1 MSNVTLKA
9 QFDRKNRSDYK
20 RKKRNNNEN
29 IFTIIIWLK
38 GYLKVRIKNIINEKE
53 NDLKR
58 KILVIDDEQGVID
71 SLKVYLG
78 KEGYIVE
85 GETNPL
91 LGIEKIRNNYYD
103 ILILDYIMMPIN
115 GDKVIEE
122 IRKFNKDIYIIVLT
136 GHKSVAP
143 PIETIRRLNIQG
155 YLEKT
160 NKFEQIL
167 LMIESSI
174 KSIIQLEEIKKK
186 NKEIEET
193 YIESI
198 ETLRKIVEAKDN
210 YTLRTF

>member
-1 MSNVTLKA
+1 MGE
-9 QFDRKNRSDYK
+9 R
-20 RKKRNNNEN
+20 
-29 IFTIIIWLK
+29 IFR
-38 GYLKVRIKNIINEKE
+38 VRIKNIINEKE

-91 LGIEKIRNNYYD
+91 LGIENIRNNYYD
-103 ILILDYIMMPIN
+103 ILILDYIMVPIN

-155 YLEKT
+155 YLEKI

-167 LMIESSI
+167 LMIESSV

>member
-1 MSNVTLKA
+1 MGE
-9 QFDRKNRSDYK
+9 R
-20 RKKRNNNEN
+20 
-29 IFTIIIWLK
+29 IFR
-38 GYLKVRIKNIINEKE
+38 VRIKNIINEKE

-91 LGIEKIRNNYYD
+91 LGIENIRNNYYD
-103 ILILDYIMMPIN
+103 ILILDYIMVPIN

-167 LMIESSI
+167 LMIEASV

>member
-1 MSNVTLKA
+1 MGE
-9 QFDRKNRSDYK
+9 R
-20 RKKRNNNEN
+20 
-29 IFTIIIWLK
+29 IFR
-38 GYLKVRIKNIINEKE
+38 VRIKNIINEKE

-78 KEGYIVE
+78 KEGYIIE
-85 GETNPL
+85 GETDPL
-91 LGIEKIRNNYYD
+91 LGIEKVRNNYYD

-167 LMIESSI
+167 LMIESSV

>member
-1 MSNVTLKA
+1 MVE
-9 QFDRKNRSDYK
+9 R
-20 RKKRNNNEN
+20 
-29 IFTIIIWLK
+29 IF
-38 GYLKVRIKNIINEKE
+38 GVRIKNIINEKE

-78 KEGYIVE
+78 KEGYIIE

-91 LGIEKIRNNYYD
+91 LGIEKVRDNYYD
-103 ILILDYIMMPIN
+103 ILILDYIMIPIN

-167 LMIESSI
+167 LMIESSV

>member
-1 MSNVTLKA
+1 M
-9 QFDRKNRSDYK
+9 
-20 RKKRNNNEN
+20 
-29 IFTIIIWLK
+29 
-38 GYLKVRIKNIINEKE
+38 RIKNIINEKE
-53 NDLKR
+53 N
-58 KILVIDDEQGVID
+58 DEQGVID

-85 GETNPL
+85 GETDPL
-91 LGIEKIRNNYYD
+91 LGIEKVRNNYYD

-167 LMIESSI
+167 LMI
-174 KSIIQLEEIKKK
+174 KKK

>member
-1 MSNVTLKA
+1 MVE
-9 QFDRKNRSDYK
+9 R
-20 RKKRNNNEN
+20 
-29 IFTIIIWLK
+29 IF
-38 GYLKVRIKNIINEKE
+38 GMRIKNIINEKE

-91 LGIEKIRNNYYD
+91 LGIENIRNNYYD
-103 ILILDYIMMPIN
+103 ILILDYIMVPIN

-167 LMIESSI
+167 LMIESSV

>member
-1 MSNVTLKA
+1 MGE
-9 QFDRKNRSDYK
+9 R
-20 RKKRNNNEN
+20 
-29 IFTIIIWLK
+29 IFR
-38 GYLKVRIKNIINEKE
+38 VRIKNIINEKE

-91 LGIEKIRNNYYD
+91 LGIENIRNNYYD

-167 LMIESSI
+167 LMIEYSV

>member
-1 MSNVTLKA
+1 MVE
-9 QFDRKNRSDYK
+9 R
-20 RKKRNNNEN
+20 
-29 IFTIIIWLK
+29 IF
-38 GYLKVRIKNIINEKE
+38 GVRIKNIINEKE

-91 LGIEKIRNNYYD
+91 LGIENIRNNYYD
-103 ILILDYIMMPIN
+103 ILILDYIMIPIN

-167 LMIESSI
+167 LMIESSV

>member
-1 MSNVTLKA
+1 M
-9 QFDRKNRSDYK
+9 
-20 RKKRNNNEN
+20 
-29 IFTIIIWLK
+29 
-38 GYLKVRIKNIINEKE
+38 RIKNIINEKE

-71 SLKVYLG
+71 SLNVYLR

-85 GETNPL
+85 GEINPL
-91 LGIEKIRNNYYD
+91 LGIEKVRNNYYD
-103 ILILDYIMMPIN
+103 ILILDYIMKPIN

-122 IRKFNKDIYIIVLT
+122 IRKFNKDIYIIILT

-167 LMIESSI
+167 LMIESSV

>member
-1 MSNVTLKA
+1 MVE
-9 QFDRKNRSDYK
+9 R
-20 RKKRNNNEN
+20 
-29 IFTIIIWLK
+29 IF
-38 GYLKVRIKNIINEKE
+38 GVRIKNIINEKE

-91 LGIEKIRNNYYD
+91 LGIENIRNNYYD
-103 ILILDYIMMPIN
+103 ILILDYIMVPIN

-167 LMIESSI
+167 LMIESSV

>member
-1 MSNVTLKA
+1 MGE
-9 QFDRKNRSDYK
+9 R
-20 RKKRNNNEN
+20 
-29 IFTIIIWLK
+29 IFR
-38 GYLKVRIKNIINEKE
+38 VRIKNIINEKE

-91 LGIEKIRNNYYD
+91 LGIENIRNNYYD
-103 ILILDYIMMPIN
+103 ILILDYIMIPIN

-167 LMIESSI
+167 LMIESSV

-210 YTLRTF
+210 NTLRTF

>member
-1 MSNVTLKA
+1 MVE
-9 QFDRKNRSDYK
+9 R
-20 RKKRNNNEN
+20 
-29 IFTIIIWLK
+29 IF
-38 GYLKVRIKNIINEKE
+38 GVRIKNIINEKE

-78 KEGYIVE
+78 KEGYIIE

-91 LGIEKIRNNYYD
+91 LGIENIRNNYYD

-167 LMIESSI
+167 LMIESSV

>member
-1 MSNVTLKA
+1 M
-9 QFDRKNRSDYK
+9 
-20 RKKRNNNEN
+20 
-29 IFTIIIWLK
+29 
-38 GYLKVRIKNIINEKE
+38 RIKNIINEKE

-91 LGIEKIRNNYYD
+91 LGIENIRNNYYD
-103 ILILDYIMMPIN
+103 ILILDYIMVPIN

-155 YLEKT
+155 YLEKID
-160 NKFEQIL
+160 KFEQIL
-167 LMIESSI
+167 LMIESSV

>member
-1 MSNVTLKA
+1 M
-9 QFDRKNRSDYK
+9 
-20 RKKRNNNEN
+20 
-29 IFTIIIWLK
+29 
-38 GYLKVRIKNIINEKE
+38 RIRNIINEKE

-71 SLKVYLG
+71 SLDVYLR

-91 LGIEKIRNNYYD
+91 LGIENIRNNYYD

-167 LMIESSI
+167 LMIESSV
-174 KSIIQLEEIKKK
+174 KCIIQLEEIKKK

>member
-1 MSNVTLKA
+1 MGE
-9 QFDRKNRSDYK
+9 R
-20 RKKRNNNEN
+20 
-29 IFTIIIWLK
+29 IFR
-38 GYLKVRIKNIINEKE
+38 VRIKNIINEKE

-85 GETNPL
+85 GETDPL
-91 LGIEKIRNNYYD
+91 LGIEKVRNNHYD

-122 IRKFNKDIYIIVLT
+122 IRKFNNNIYIIVLT
-136 GHKSVAP
+136 GHKSIAP
-143 PIETIRRLNIQG
+143 PIETIRKLNIQG
-155 YLEKT
+155 YVEKT

-167 LMIESSI
+167 LMVESSV
-174 KSIIQLEEIKKK
+174 KSIKQLEEIRKK
-186 NKEIEET
+186 NKEIEDT
-193 YIESI
+193 YLESI
-198 ETLRKIVEAKDN
+198 ETLRKIVEAKDD

>member
-1 MSNVTLKA
+1 M
-9 QFDRKNRSDYK
+9 
-20 RKKRNNNEN
+20 
-29 IFTIIIWLK
+29 
-38 GYLKVRIKNIINEKE
+38 RIKNIINEKE
-53 NDLKR
+53 NDLKK

-91 LGIEKIRNNYYD
+91 LGIENIRNNYYD
-103 ILILDYIMMPIN
+103 ILILDYIMVPIN

-167 LMIESSI
+167 LMIESSV

>member
-1 MSNVTLKA
+1 MGE
-9 QFDRKNRSDYK
+9 R
-20 RKKRNNNEN
+20 
-29 IFTIIIWLK
+29 IFR
-38 GYLKVRIKNIINEKE
+38 VRIKNIINEKE

-91 LGIEKIRNNYYD
+91 LGIENIRNNYYD

-136 GHKSVAP
+136 GHKSVAT
-143 PIETIRRLNIQG
+143 PIETIRRINIQG

-167 LMIESSI
+167 LMIESSV

>member
-1 MSNVTLKA
+1 MVE
-9 QFDRKNRSDYK
+9 R
-20 RKKRNNNEN
+20 
-29 IFTIIIWLK
+29 IFR
-38 GYLKVRIKNIINEKE
+38 VRIKNIINEKE

-91 LGIEKIRNNYYD
+91 LGIENIRNNYYD
-103 ILILDYIMMPIN
+103 ILILDYIMIPIN

-122 IRKFNKDIYIIVLT
+122 IRKFNKDIYIIILT

-167 LMIESSI
+167 LMIESSV

>member
-1 MSNVTLKA
+1 MVE
-9 QFDRKNRSDYK
+9 R
-20 RKKRNNNEN
+20 
-29 IFTIIIWLK
+29 IFR
-38 GYLKVRIKNIINEKE
+38 VRIKNIINEKE

-85 GETNPL
+85 GETDPL
-91 LGIEKIRNNYYD
+91 LGIENIRNNYYD
-103 ILILDYIMMPIN
+103 ILILDYIMVPIN

-167 LMIESSI
+167 LMIESSV

>member
-1 MSNVTLKA
+1 M
-9 QFDRKNRSDYK
+9 
-20 RKKRNNNEN
+20 
-29 IFTIIIWLK
+29 
-38 GYLKVRIKNIINEKE
+38 RIKNIINEKE

-78 KEGYIVE
+78 KEGYIIE

-91 LGIEKIRNNYYD
+91 LGIEKVRDNYYD
-103 ILILDYIMMPIN
+103 ILILDYIMIPIN

-167 LMIESSI
+167 LMIESSV

>member
-1 MSNVTLKA
+1 MVE
-9 QFDRKNRSDYK
+9 R
-20 RKKRNNNEN
+20 
-29 IFTIIIWLK
+29 IFR
-38 GYLKVRIKNIINEKE
+38 VRIKNIINEKE

-91 LGIEKIRNNYYD
+91 LGIENIRNNYYD
-103 ILILDYIMMPIN
+103 ILILDYIMVPIN

-122 IRKFNKDIYIIVLT
+122 IRKFNKDIYIIILT

-167 LMIESSI
+167 LMIESSV

>member
-1 MSNVTLKA
+1 M
-9 QFDRKNRSDYK
+9 
-20 RKKRNNNEN
+20 
-29 IFTIIIWLK
+29 
-38 GYLKVRIKNIINEKE
+38 RIKNIINEKE

-91 LGIEKIRNNYYD
+91 LGIENIRNNYYD

-167 LMIESSI
+167 LMIESSV

-210 YTLRTF
+210 YTFRTF

>member
-1 MSNVTLKA
+1 MVE
-9 QFDRKNRSDYK
+9 R
-20 RKKRNNNEN
+20 
-29 IFTIIIWLK
+29 IFR
-38 GYLKVRIKNIINEKE
+38 VRIKNIINEKE

-91 LGIEKIRNNYYD
+91 LGIENIRNNYYD

-167 LMIESSI
+167 LMIEASV

>member
-1 MSNVTLKA
+1 MGE
-9 QFDRKNRSDYK
+9 R
-20 RKKRNNNEN
+20 
-29 IFTIIIWLK
+29 IFR
-38 GYLKVRIKNIINEKE
+38 VRIKNIINEKE

-58 KILVIDDEQGVID
+58 KIPVIDDEQGVID

-91 LGIEKIRNNYYD
+91 LGIENIRNNYYD
-103 ILILDYIMMPIN
+103 ILILDYIMIPIN

-167 LMIESSI
+167 LMIESSV

>member
-1 MSNVTLKA
+1 MGE
-9 QFDRKNRSDYK
+9 R
-20 RKKRNNNEN
+20 
-29 IFTIIIWLK
+29 IFR
-38 GYLKVRIKNIINEKE
+38 VRIKNIINEKE

-91 LGIEKIRNNYYD
+91 LGIEKVRNNNYD

-122 IRKFNKDIYIIVLT
+122 IRKFNKDIYIIILT

-167 LMIESSI
+167 LMIEASV

>member
-1 MSNVTLKA
+1 MVE
-9 QFDRKNRSDYK
+9 R
-20 RKKRNNNEN
+20 
-29 IFTIIIWLK
+29 IFR
-38 GYLKVRIKNIINEKE
+38 VRIKNIINEKE
-53 NDLKR
+53 NELKR

-91 LGIEKIRNNYYD
+91 LGIENIRNNYYD

-167 LMIESSI
+167 LMIESSV

>member
-1 MSNVTLKA
+1 MVE
-9 QFDRKNRSDYK
+9 R
-20 RKKRNNNEN
+20 
-29 IFTIIIWLK
+29 IFR
-38 GYLKVRIKNIINEKE
+38 VRIKNIINEKE

-91 LGIEKIRNNYYD
+91 LGIENIRNNYYD

-122 IRKFNKDIYIIVLT
+122 IRKFNKDIYIIILT

-143 PIETIRRLNIQG
+143 QIETIRRLNIQG

-167 LMIESSI
+167 LMIESSV

>member
-1 MSNVTLKA
+1 MGE
-9 QFDRKNRSDYK
+9 R
-20 RKKRNNNEN
+20 
-29 IFTIIIWLK
+29 IFR
-38 GYLKVRIKNIINEKE
+38 VRIKNIINEKE

-91 LGIEKIRNNYYD
+91 LGIENIRNNYYD
-103 ILILDYIMMPIN
+103 ILILDYIMVPIN

-155 YLEKT
+155 YLEKID
-160 NKFEQIL
+160 KFEQIL
-167 LMIESSI
+167 LMIESSV

>member
-1 MSNVTLKA
+1 M
-9 QFDRKNRSDYK
+9 
-20 RKKRNNNEN
+20 
-29 IFTIIIWLK
+29 
-38 GYLKVRIKNIINEKE
+38 RIKNIINEKE

-91 LGIEKIRNNYYD
+91 LGIENIRNNYYD
-103 ILILDYIMMPIN
+103 ILILDYIMVPIN

-122 IRKFNKDIYIIVLT
+122 IRKFNKEIYIIVLT

-167 LMIESSI
+167 LMIESSV

>member
-1 MSNVTLKA
+1 MVE
-9 QFDRKNRSDYK
+9 R
-20 RKKRNNNEN
+20 
-29 IFTIIIWLK
+29 IF
-38 GYLKVRIKNIINEKE
+38 GMRIKNIINEKE

-91 LGIEKIRNNYYD
+91 LGIENIRNNYYD

-167 LMIESSI
+167 LMIESSV

>member
-1 MSNVTLKA
+1 MGE
-9 QFDRKNRSDYK
+9 R
-20 RKKRNNNEN
+20 
-29 IFTIIIWLK
+29 IFR
-38 GYLKVRIKNIINEKE
+38 VRIKNIINEKE

-91 LGIEKIRNNYYD
+91 LGIENIRNNYYD

-122 IRKFNKDIYIIVLT
+122 IRKFNKEIYIIVLT

-167 LMIESSI
+167 LMIESSV

>member
-1 MSNVTLKA
+1 MGE
-9 QFDRKNRSDYK
+9 R
-20 RKKRNNNEN
+20 
-29 IFTIIIWLK
+29 IFR
-38 GYLKVRIKNIINEKE
+38 VRIKNIINEKE

-91 LGIEKIRNNYYD
+91 LGIENIRNNYYD
-103 ILILDYIMMPIN
+103 ILILDYIMIPIN

-155 YLEKT
+155 Y
-160 NKFEQIL
+160 
-167 LMIESSI
+167 
-174 KSIIQLEEIKKK
+174 
-186 NKEIEET
+186 
-193 YIESI
+193 
-198 ETLRKIVEAKDN
+198 V
-210 YTLRTF
+210 

>member
-1 MSNVTLKA
+1 M
-9 QFDRKNRSDYK
+9 
-20 RKKRNNNEN
+20 
-29 IFTIIIWLK
+29 
-38 GYLKVRIKNIINEKE
+38 RIKNIINEKE

-91 LGIEKIRNNYYD
+91 LGIENIRNNYYD
-103 ILILDYIMMPIN
+103 ILILDYIMVPIN

-167 LMIESSI
+167 LMIESSV

>member
-1 MSNVTLKA
+1 MGE
-9 QFDRKNRSDYK
+9 R
-20 RKKRNNNEN
+20 
-29 IFTIIIWLK
+29 IFR
-38 GYLKVRIKNIINEKE
+38 VRIKNIINEKE

-91 LGIEKIRNNYYD
+91 LGIENIRNNYYD
-103 ILILDYIMMPIN
+103 ILILDYIMVPIN

-143 PIETIRRLNIQG
+143 PIKTIRRLNIQG

-167 LMIESSI
+167 LMIESSV

>member
-1 MSNVTLKA
+1 M
-9 QFDRKNRSDYK
+9 
-20 RKKRNNNEN
+20 
-29 IFTIIIWLK
+29 
-38 GYLKVRIKNIINEKE
+38 RIRNIIDEKE

-71 SLKVYLG
+71 SLNVYLR

-91 LGIEKIRNNYYD
+91 LGIEKVRNNHYD
-103 ILILDYIMMPIN
+103 ILILDYIMKPIN

-122 IRKFNKDIYIIVLT
+122 IRKFNKDIYIIILT

-167 LMIESSI
+167 LMIESSV
-174 KSIIQLEEIKKK
+174 KSIMQLEEIKKK

>member
-1 MSNVTLKA
+1 M
-9 QFDRKNRSDYK
+9 
-20 RKKRNNNEN
+20 
-29 IFTIIIWLK
+29 
-38 GYLKVRIKNIINEKE
+38 RIKNIINEKE
-53 NDLKR
+53 NYLKR

-91 LGIEKIRNNYYD
+91 LGIENIRNNYYD
-103 ILILDYIMMPIN
+103 ILILDYIMVPIN

-167 LMIESSI
+167 LMIESSV

>member
-1 MSNVTLKA
+1 MVE
-9 QFDRKNRSDYK
+9 R
-20 RKKRNNNEN
+20 
-29 IFTIIIWLK
+29 IF
-38 GYLKVRIKNIINEKE
+38 GVRIKNIINEKE

-85 GETNPL
+85 GETDPL
-91 LGIEKIRNNYYD
+91 LGIERVRNNYYD
-103 ILILDYIMMPIN
+103 ILILDYIMIPIN

-167 LMIESSI
+167 LMIESSV